1 MQPSNKAIYL
11 LFFPVAEKCFIL
23 QVYNGR
29 WPLAEL
35 FSADQNVARPNRT
48 SWSKDHQLQPGFSY
62 DWAGSPW
69 KPVINVRHTADNA
82 TVMLLSEPL
91 RQDECG
97 PKMQRGKVSEPR
109 FPRCIFWPITF
120 YFFWIPLRCHAD
132 AFSNGDMQCISYCM
146 YFTWCVLNNL

>member
-48 SWSKDHQLQPGFSY
+48 SVEQRPSAAARLQLRLS
-62 DWAGSPW
+62 W
-69 KPVINVRHTADNA
+69 KPLKAR
-82 TVMLLSEPL
+82 
-91 RQDECG
+91 
-97 PKMQRGKVSEPR
+97 
-109 FPRCIFWPITF
+109 
-120 YFFWIPLRCHAD
+120 Y
-132 AFSNGDMQCISYCM
+132 QCQAHGR
-146 YFTWCVLNNL
+146 